1 MRYHDEAFR
10 WSLSIAF
17 VLMLGFGAS
26 AAAQT
31 GQIYGEITGKV
42 VDSQGGVLP
51 GVTVSLT
58 GPAIMGV
65 QTTTT
70 SERGLYHFPFLPS
83 GTYILRFELQ
93 GFRVFVRDGLIV
105 ASRTTVTQDA
115 SLEVASLEETVTVTG
130 DSPVVDVANTKL
142 GSRLEA
148 DLLAAVPT
156 SRSLFGAVSQLPG
169 VVMGRQDI
177 GGTNS
182 YQPPSVIAHGQ
193 SAYQI
198 TLAGTRAEGVTQNGS
213 YYYTDFNMMDEVSVE
228 TAGMGAEVGPA
239 GAMVNII
246 PKSGGNDFKGSAYIA
261 ATGKDLASN
270 NVSGDEELQR
280 LGVSE
285 PPLPLRMYDYNIDGG
300 GRIKRDKLWWYSSWR
315 DFNYFQRIV
324 GFPEEH
330 QARLTNFIVRPS
342 LQVTANHKLA
352 GMFAFSGK
360 KEPYRDGSFS
370 TPPEAT
376 HLYYQPI
383 YVSSVNWTSVL
394 GQRTFLEVISGHYYL
409 SIQRNSSLQFDANP
423 QSPAVDLATQIRSGQ
438 HAGGAAYEVPNTF
451 TNNVALTRYQDGL
464 FGANH
469 QIKFGFQHDYGFAYR
484 EDLPYGDVELRYTNG
499 VPTEIFAYNSPVKAE
514 YAAVNVAGFVQDRIT
529 YPRASLNLGLRI
541 GHANGWFP
549 EQTGGGG
556 GTLGAAS
563 PGWVPRT
570 VFPKTDAPFSW
581 NHISPRAGIAVKVTE
596 DNRNVLKASYGR
608 YYDILTSGDFS
619 LINPNAFNNIAT
631 YRWSGD
637 ANRNGIVDRGRIR
650 SRAAQRLRREVQQH
664 RSGIQAAQGR
674 RDYVRLRA

>member
-1 MRYHDEAFR
+1 MCYFDEAFR
-10 WSLSIAF
+10 WSLGIGL

-51 GVTVSLT
+51 GVTVSLA

-83 GTYILRFELQ
+83 GTYALRFELQ

-105 ASRTTVTQDA
+105 TARTTVTQDA
-115 SLEVASLEETVTVTG
+115 TLDVASLEETVTVTG

-169 VVMGRQDI
+169 VVMGRHDI

-193 SAYQI
+193 SAYQV

-246 PKSGGNDFKGSAYIA
+246 PKSGGNDFKGSAYITG
-261 ATGKDLASN
+261 TGKDLASN
-270 NVSGDEELQR
+270 NVAGDEELQQ

-330 QARLTNFIVRPS
+330 QARLDELHR
-342 LQVTANHKLA
+342 A
-352 GMFAFSGK
+352 
-360 KEPYRDGSFS
+360 
-370 TPPEAT
+370 PE
-376 HLYYQPI
+376 
-383 YVSSVNWTSVL
+383 
-394 GQRTFLEVISGHYYL
+394 
-409 SIQRNSSLQFDANP
+409 
-423 QSPAVDLATQIRSGQ
+423 PAVD
-438 HAGGAAYEVPNTF
+438 
-451 TNNVALTRYQDGL
+451 
-464 FGANH
+464 
-469 QIKFGFQHDYGFAYR
+469 
-484 EDLPYGDVELRYTNG
+484 
-499 VPTEIFAYNSPVKAE
+499 AE
-514 YAAVNVAGFVQDRIT
+514 
-529 YPRASLNLGLRI
+529 P
-541 GHANGWFP
+541 
-549 EQTGGGG
+549 QTC
-556 GTLGAAS
+556 
-563 PGWVPRT
+563 R
-570 VFPKTDAPFSW
+570 
-581 NHISPRAGIAVKVTE
+581 H
-596 DNRNVLKASYGR
+596 
-608 YYDILTSGDFS
+608 
-619 LINPNAFNNIAT
+619 
-631 YRWSGD
+631 
-637 ANRNGIVDRGRIR
+637 
-650 SRAAQRLRREVQQH
+650 
-664 RSGIQAAQGR
+664 
-674 RDYVRLRA
+674 VRLQRQEGTVPGRLVYHAS